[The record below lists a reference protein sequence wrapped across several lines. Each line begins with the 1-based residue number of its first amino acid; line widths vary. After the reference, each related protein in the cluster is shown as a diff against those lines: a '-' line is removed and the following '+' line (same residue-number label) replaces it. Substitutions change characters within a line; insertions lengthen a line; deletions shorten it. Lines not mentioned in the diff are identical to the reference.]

1 MIVKNYFN
9 TYKLYLVKCWRK
21 DRAILPLPIV
31 ELGFYPFIPRLCRAG
46 YLLYVF
52 IINGRLFFN
61 QDRLKYQAL
70 SSSSYCSFPM
80 IQPLL
85 VRILNVKPQKYIS
98 AKRFNELI
106 YQILNHFSK
115 YYYNLISSSQKKPCI
130 IV

>member
-1 MIVKNYFN
+1 VIIKNYLK
-9 TYKLYLVKCWRK
+9 TLKLYLVKCWRE

-52 IINGRLFFN
+52 IINGRPFFN

-98 AKRFNELI
+98 AKRFNELT
-106 YQILNHFSK
+106 YKILRNK
-115 YYYNLISSSQKKPCI
+115 NK
-130 IV
+130 